1 MGVETVVETISS
13 IFQPLIGVV
22 SSGSLSRIIAVTGIS
37 ILLMMAV
44 IYVVYGFIKLGK
56 LLWNLRVRSLALGLT
71 VIGVALICLA
81 IVLPY

>member
-1 MGVETVVETISS
+1 VGVETVVETISS
-13 IFQPLIGVV
+13 IFQPLIGIV

>member
-13 IFQPLIGVV
+13 IFQPLIGIV